1 METDDGRARQMR
13 LEGQVGRT
21 AEREARSRG
30 TMRRSRLV
38 ERPHDAPAIRDCFEV
53 RREDGLGNRDHD
65 RGWLDDGVV
74 QPNDSSFVAP
84 YFGAVV
90 IVGLEVS
97 MGNDVRMVKIG
108 FVNVLRR
115 DNWQQHHAWRQHA
128 GNRRAPE

>member
-1 METDDGRARQMR
+1 MTG
-13 LEGQVGRT
+13 
-21 AEREARSRG
+21 
-30 TMRRSRLV
+30 
-38 ERPHDAPAIRDCFEV
+38 FEV
-53 RREDGLGNRDHD
+53 RREDGLGNLDHD
-65 RGWLDDGVV
+65 RGWLDGGVV

-115 DNWQQHHAWRQHA
+115 DNGQQHHAWREYA